1 MKWKWFLTLCT
12 AKQSVGWGTHWFH
25 EMLAKSERHSENFIE
40 NFREGTDICFW
51 GTCSKIKVDG
61 SGLTPLTYPSLSL
74 WFLILVY
81 CWHNMFLSFPHSCS
95 FATQAIKTLFECKK
109 QTSLLTFKSS
119 IFYPIQ
125 SRLREW
131 CIDSFMNCFCSLW
144 VIKKYHAS

>member
-1 MKWKWFLTLCT
+1 MG
-12 AKQSVGWGTHWFH
+12 SGEPH
-25 EMLAKSERHSENFIE
+25 EMKMVSYSLHSQAISGVRHPLISQTLAKSERHSENFIE

-51 GTCSKIKVDG
+51 GTRSKIKVDG

-109 QTSLLTFKSS
+109 QTSLLTVKSS

-125 SRLREW
+125 SRLRDW
-131 CIDSFMNCFCSLW
+131 CIDSFMNCFCSL
-144 VIKKYHAS
+144 